1 MIGTEVFELN
11 MPDGRVN
18 ALGQFLISDDG
29 RVLHAKL
36 FFHGKYIIAIRAK
49 LLAAVGGSSLFAFLF
64 KGRGESL
71 GLFSCAFLRP
81 CRRDV
86 EGRRPRLE
94 LFAIR
99 AAPAVNT
106 DGVGDQL
113 AGLIAAL
120 LDVSH
125 YVHPPF

>member
-1 MIGTEVFELN
+1 MA
-11 MPDGRVN
+11 DSRVN
-18 ALGQFLISDDG
+18 ALSQLLISDDG
-29 RVLHAKL
+29 RVLHTEL

-49 LLAAVGGSSLFAFLF
+49 LLAAVRGGPLFAFLF

-81 CRRDV
+81 CGRDFK
-86 EGRRPRLE
+86 GRRPRLE
-94 LFAIR
+94 LLSVRTTAT
-99 AAPAVNT
+99 VNA

-113 AGLIAAL
+113 AGLVPAFL
-120 LDVSH
+120 NVSH